1 MVMPMPRSRPLLSV
15 VVPVLNESAN
25 VGPMHEALAGTA
37 RGTDW
42 LDWEFVFVDDGST
55 DDTFAKLTDM
65 NAGDPRVKVVR
76 LSRNYGS
83 HKGVAAGLQ
92 YASGDAAVI
101 MAGDLQ
107 DHPREILRFLEHW
120 R

>member
-1 MVMPMPRSRPLLSV
+1 MVMPVTRSRPLLSV

-25 VGPMHEALAGTA
+25 VGPMQEALAEA
-37 RGTDW
+37 AHDTDW

-55 DDTFAKLTDM
+55 DDTFDRLARA

-83 HKGVAAGLQ
+83 HKAAAAGLR
-92 YASGDAAVI
+92 YASGDAA
-101 MAGDLQ
+101 
-107 DHPREILRFLEHW
+107 
-120 R
+120 